1 MQRMTEQQLFYKDKK
16 IFGDLIF
23 LQWAT
28 TTKNESR
35 RSALNVSSRFVV
47 TILLLLFLHVWTYYI
62 LLLFHISSL
71 LVEYV
76 DIRTEWNS
84 KILDCWRTGLPLRTP
99 MKRPIKFFET
109 PPKPVYTVP
118 YQFLE
123 SSLAFRKG
131 SKKNHS
137 CSLAIYI
144 SIMGGIHSSVTI
156 TISWLYVLV

>member
-1 MQRMTEQQLFYKDKK
+1 MNHAGARWTSRLVLWSQFFY
-16 IFGDLIF
+16 
-23 LQWAT
+23 
-28 TTKNESR
+28 
-35 RSALNVSSRFVV
+35 
-47 TILLLLFLHVWTYYI
+47 YYFYMYGHIII

-156 TISWLYVLV
+156 TISWLYVLVSKNLLSVKSKGMNTHKKALFLLC